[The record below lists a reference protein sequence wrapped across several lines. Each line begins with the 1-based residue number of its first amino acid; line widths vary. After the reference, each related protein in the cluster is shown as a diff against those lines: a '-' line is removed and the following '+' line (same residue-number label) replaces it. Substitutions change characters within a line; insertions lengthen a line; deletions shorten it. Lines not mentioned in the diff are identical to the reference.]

1 MKTWIKVLVYNKY
14 QRLLELIMKVLSVAR
29 ISYFLDFILNE
40 INYIYAFYSIKYII
54 VFSKLYLTL
63 EFWRAKWIH
72 LLEILEW
79 SNQQIILFEIWPPI
93 YLNIL
98 DGW

>member
-63 EFWRAKWIH
+63 EF
-72 LLEILEW
+72 
-79 SNQQIILFEIWPPI
+79 
-93 YLNIL
+93 
-98 DGW
+98 